1 MANTGTPIIIPTSP
15 INSPATSIANNIQKA
30 DIPIESPNILG
41 PIIFPSIC
49 CIININIKNI
59 KAFVGDTNNII
70 INDGIAPINGP
81 KNGIILV
88 TPIITDINKVYGIL
102 NIENTTNDNTPII
115 AESIIL
121 PLKNFPNISFVLCVN
136 SKILLAILSENNAHV
151 IFLFIAKKYS
161 LSINR

>member
-70 INDGIAPINGP
+70 INDPIN
-81 KNGIILV
+81 
-88 TPIITDINKVYGIL
+88 Y
-102 NIENTTNDNTPII
+102 
-115 AESIIL
+115 
-121 PLKNFPNISFVLCVN
+121 
-136 SKILLAILSENNAHV
+136 
-151 IFLFIAKKYS
+151 IF
-161 LSINR
+161 